1 MRQLVICTPDYHD
14 LDFFHPPLL
23 RSICFPSLEPIM
35 KDATERLIP
44 DSRWDICMQSLSE
57 SRAATAMRQWHARLV
72 MSIVL
77 CLFMALAIFLR
88 TQRGW

>member
-1 MRQLVICTPDYHD
+1 
-14 LDFFHPPLL
+14 
-23 RSICFPSLEPIM
+23 M

-57 SRAATAMRQWHARLV
+57 SGAATAMSQWHVRLV
-72 MSIVL
+72 LSVVL